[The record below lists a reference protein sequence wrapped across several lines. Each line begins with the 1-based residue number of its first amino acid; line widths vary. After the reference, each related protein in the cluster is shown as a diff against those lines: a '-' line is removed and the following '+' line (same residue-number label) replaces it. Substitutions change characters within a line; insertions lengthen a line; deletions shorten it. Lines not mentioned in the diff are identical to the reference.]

1 MFQNDELLQH
11 LETNVSISTRTLV
24 TAEWNMNVPGNIQ
37 KLGNYRYR
45 KNSTLYSAIPNFF
58 DVSDSGNFYTG
69 ATDADVLIDSGFVD
83 DEVPLL
89 FKYPKQKESLYY
101 SLEDCIKPHR
111 PRSGINKLSY
121 FNNKYLPHPNVNM
134 FLRPRYYMPTK
145 NDEFKYW
152 RSYRQES
159 ANGQNFEVGISK
171 NNEGT
176 VYPIDDCAP
185 FVVYKE
191 AVPANKLVIKVQTNV
206 GSVDLGPFKTASDL
220 SLADPF
226 FGETNKTVPQ
236 NFRIQYLDQN
246 NNWIDTVVFTDA
258 SLRPDGSSPI
268 FGTDGYLSV
277 EYGLKA
283 PYKYASEFRFINTF
297 TDASQLPTA
306 TVYGYA
312 YLVRSG
318 NERGLL
324 YVYNGSSYDQILPEY
339 GWDIGSDDETS
350 SSKFVTSL
358 TEPSYYKQ
366 TEASSLTYREIVF
379 VKGIRLVVD
388 SMKLPNVPLELIEL
402 SSRLVADISD
412 AVTNYNISKSISDL
426 TSSALPVGS
435 LMASTGTLN
444 LFDDRQAFSPQN
456 VLIDGLGSI
465 VAPYLNKNIAFKF
478 YEIIENVGDAS
489 YAVPIKTMYAEG
501 IPQPT
506 GQPGNYVIQLRDL
519 YYHFESVNAP
529 RILLT
534 EVSLTQAV
542 CLILDS
548 IGFVNYTIK
557 RLNTDEEKEPVIPYF
572 FVAPDKNVA
581 EVLQELAVAT
591 QSAMFFD
598 EYNNF
603 VVMTKE
609 YLMDEGTRPVD
620 ITLFGSP
627 ELNPDGSVRAGSA
640 LTNILSVASQDTKV
654 FNAGSIN
661 YTARYIQR
669 SYASLQ
675 QSRHVDKTWVYKPA
689 LLWEV
694 AGTEAT
700 TTANAERQQKF
711 VLGAMPLNSD
721 LDDVVPFVRNHVVQ
735 NNIMDVGENAYWITR
750 FKGFLY
756 ANGEIIKYDA
766 VEYSITGSG
775 NVWISSNLEYQK
787 YFASLPFNGKIYPT
801 GLIRIY
807 SEPFYETRDG
817 YDKLK
822 NGPVVSHGRGQFG
835 TPVVY
840 HNAGLNDYW
849 INNNNV
855 RGLDMKSEYLY
866 TTEIDPTLPS
876 SEIGPAGVSNTRA
889 QKSQR
894 NGIIK
899 NFISSQYAS
908 ETDVASLHSTTT
920 GTVQSSALVMT
931 GPTFETTDRPRDFV
945 SYVHKPINGAF
956 KHFGTRMRIIG
967 KVEAASDRAQSPVGG
982 MTYLNIAGDDPT
994 KTITIGG
1001 GSGGISLVDPTTN
1014 VGYYFELAALTTANL
1029 EQYLKKDDDGEA
1041 TVAIENIL
1049 FYKVKKD
1056 SSDTRAIPQ
1065 KLWGGLGN
1073 VIVDDGNFTGQYRF
1087 VAEDNPTVYDLA
1099 IEYVDLNPSTR
1110 QFYLYI
1116 NNKLVKT
1123 VVDRE
1128 PITMDSPSIGLFVRG
1143 TSKLMFENVYA
1154 LGKNYANNSVFD
1166 TNLPI
1171 ASSFGDPDNEV
1182 NALESLTKYAISG
1195 VIQNTYL
1202 TTVSAS
1208 NTPDYQLYFEEFGT
1222 IMREAAYFNVKYDR
1236 AYPALYAKISPTFNR
1251 LRGYTVSGFTADSY
1265 GAEFLVFNN
1274 TDTLLNLDETT
1285 GNYLRIQGVT
1295 FTQDTTNTITVDDY
1309 LQRRGNLSD
1318 PELQGDVLV
1327 KSPYT
1332 VQKQYDEVRVSR
1344 LIYGR
1349 NEFTLNS
1356 NYIQDQET
1364 AENLMGWLI
1373 KKNIRPRKAVG
1384 VNIFAMPI
1392 VQLGDII
1399 TFYYSDGNGRDVI
1412 ATPTTRFVVY
1422 NISYTRTET
1431 GPEMTVYVCEV

>member
-1 MFQNDELLQH
+1 LFQNDALIAH
-11 LETNVSISTRTLV
+11 LETSTSVSTRALV

-45 KNSTLYSAIPNFF
+45 KGSTLYSAIPNFF
-58 DVSDSGNFYTG
+58 DVSDSGNYYTG
-69 ATDADVLIDSGFVD
+69 ATDADILIDSGFVD
-83 DEVPLL
+83 DSVPLL
-89 FKYPKQKESLYY
+89 FKYPKQKEAIYY
-101 SLEDCIKPHR
+101 SLEDCIRPHR

-134 FLRPRYYMPTK
+134 FLRPRYYMPSK

-159 ANGQNFEVGISK
+159 ANNQNLELGISK
-171 NNEGT
+171 NNDGS

-185 FVVYKE
+185 FVVYKN
-191 AVPANKLVIKVQTNV
+191 AVPTNKIVIKVQTNT
-206 GSVDLGPFKTASDL
+206 GSVDLGPFKTSNNL

-226 FGETNKTVPQ
+226 FGESNKTVPQ
-236 NFRIQYLDQN
+236 NFRVQYLDEN
-246 NNWIDTVVFTDA
+246 SNWVDAMVFTD
-258 SLRPDGSSPI
+258 SSIRPDGSAPI
-268 FGTDGYLSV
+268 FGTDGYLAI

-283 PYKYASEFRFINTF
+283 PYQYANEFRFINTF
-297 TDASQLPTA
+297 TDPSQLPAA
-306 TVYGYA
+306 TVPGYGY
-312 YLVRSG
+312 LIRSG
-318 NERGLL
+318 DERGML
-324 YVYNGSSYDQILPEY
+324 YVYNGAGYDEILPEY
-339 GWDIGSDDETS
+339 GWDIGSSDESAT
-350 SSKFVTSL
+350 SKFVTSL
-358 TEPSYYKQ
+358 TEPTFYKQ
-366 TEASSLTYREIVF
+366 TEASSFTYREIVF

-388 SMKLPNVPLELIEL
+388 SMKLPNIPLELIEL
-402 SSRLVADISD
+402 SPRLVADISEY
-412 AVTNYNISKSISDL
+412 VTNYTVNKAVSDL
-426 TSSALPVGS
+426 TQSALPVGK

-444 LFDDRQAFSPQN
+444 LFDERQAFSPQN
-456 VLIDGLGSI
+456 VLVNNLGSL
-465 VAPYLNKNIAFKF
+465 VAPYLNKNITFKF
-478 YEIIENVGDAS
+478 YEIIQNVAGAS
-489 YAVPIKTMYAEG
+489 YAVPIKTLYSEG
-501 IPQPT
+501 IPQST
-506 GQPGNYVIQLRDL
+506 GQPGNYVIQLRDF
-519 YYHFESVNAP
+519 YYHLESVNAP

-534 EVSLTQAV
+534 EVSLSQAV
-542 CLILDS
+542 CLVLDS
-548 IGFVNYTIK
+548 IGFSNYVIK
-557 RLNTDEEKEPVIPYF
+557 RLNTPEEKEPVIPYF

-581 EVLQELAVAT
+581 EVLQELAIAT

-609 YLMDEGTRPVD
+609 YLMDEGTRPID

-627 ELNPDGSVRAGSA
+627 ELNPDGSVRPGSA
-640 LTNILSVASQDTKV
+640 LTNILSIASKDTKV
-654 FNAGSIN
+654 YNAGSIN
-661 YTARYIQR
+661 YTQRYIQR

-694 AGTEAT
+694 SGTEAT
-700 TTANAERQQKF
+700 TTANAEKQQKF
-711 VLGAMPLNSD
+711 ALGAMPLNSD
-721 LDDVVPFVRNHVVQ
+721 LSDIVPFVRNHIVQ
-735 NNIMDVGENAYWITR
+735 NNIMDVGENSYWITR

-756 ANGEIIKYDA
+756 SNGEIIKYDA
-766 VEYSITGSG
+766 VEYSITGTG
-775 NVWISSNLEYQK
+775 NVWITSNLDYQK

-807 SEPFYETRDG
+807 TEPFYETRDG
-817 YDKLK
+817 YKKLK

-835 TPVVY
+835 TPVTY

-855 RGLDMKSEYLY
+855 RGIEMKSEYLY
-866 TTEIDPTLPS
+866 TTEIEPTIPAT
-876 SEIGPAGVSNTRA
+876 EIGAAGVSNTRA
-889 QKSQR
+889 QKCQR

-899 NFISSQYAS
+899 NYISSQFGS
-908 ETDVASLHSTTT
+908 EIDANSLRTTST

-945 SYVHKPINGAF
+945 SYVHKPVSGAF

-967 KVEAASDRAQSPVGG
+967 RVEAASDRSQSPVGG
-982 MTYLNIAGDDPT
+982 MTYLNISGNDPT

-1001 GSGGISLVDPTTN
+1001 GSGGISLVDPSTN

-1029 EQYLKKDDDGEA
+1029 EQYLNKDDNGEA
-1041 TVAIENIL
+1041 TTAIENIL
-1049 FYKVKKD
+1049 FYKVEKE
-1056 SSDTRAIPQ
+1056 TGGTYAIPK
-1065 KLWGGLGN
+1065 KLWGGLGS
-1073 VIVDDGNFTGQYRF
+1073 VIVDDGNFVGQYRF
-1087 VAEDNPTVYDLA
+1087 MAEDNPTVYDLA

-1123 VVDRE
+1123 VVDTS
-1128 PITMDSPSIGLFVRG
+1128 PITMNSPSIGLFVRG

-1154 LGKNYANNSVFD
+1154 LGKNYATNAVFD

-1171 ASSFGDPDNEV
+1171 ASVFGDPENEV
-1182 NALESLTKYAISG
+1182 NALESLTKYALSG

-1202 TTVSAS
+1202 TTLSA
-1208 NTPDYQLYFEEFGT
+1208 NDAPTYQLYFEEFGT
-1222 IMREAAYFNVKYDR
+1222 ILREAAYFNIKYDR
-1236 AYPALYAKISPTFNR
+1236 AYPALYAKIAPTFNR

-1274 TDTLLNLDETT
+1274 TDSILNLDETT
-1285 GNYLRIQGVT
+1285 GNFLRIQGVT

-1309 LQRRGNLSD
+1309 LQRRGDLSN
-1318 PELQGDVLV
+1318 PELRGETLV
-1327 KSPYT
+1327 RSPYT
-1332 VQKQYDEVRVSR
+1332 VQEQYDQIRVSR

-1356 NYIQDQET
+1356 NYIQSQEM

-1373 KKNIRPRKAVG
+1373 EKNIRPRKAVG

-1392 VQLGDII
+1392 IQLGDII
-1399 TFYYSDGNGRDVI
+1399 DFYYSDGNGRDVV
-1412 ATPTTRFVVY
+1412 AAPRTRFVVY
-1422 NISYTRTET
+1422 NINYTRTET